1 MRARTT
7 IVGWVGALA
16 LAGCGGSTG
25 EITGTIGADTA
36 FDKIVTVYNGGP
48 NIIMF
53 DRKIDCLD
61 LFWVD
66 DSYTGASAPYLDSRG
81 QGELTFVGLQF
92 SFVSDSLT
100 QTGTFSVA
108 GESVVAAWGLVA
120 EGPTWVPDRGRDGT
134 LTVTDVDP
142 DDAWVEGTFDVQFT
156 SGQVSGEF
164 RSEYCRNID
173 P

>member
-1 MRARTT
+1 MRARMR
-7 IVGWVGALA
+7 IAGIAGAIG
-16 LAGCGGSTG
+16 LAGCGSGKG
-25 EITGTIGADTA
+25 EISGTIGADTV

-66 DSYTGASAPYLDSRG
+66 DGYTGSTAPYLDSQGR
-81 QGELTFVGLQF
+81 GELTFVALQL
-92 SFVSDSLT
+92 SFVSDALT

-120 EGPTWVPDRGRDGT
+120 EGPTWTPNRGRDGT
-134 LTVTDVDP
+134 LTVTDVDA
-142 DDAWVEGTFDVQFT
+142 DDAWVEGTFDVQFNAGEVT
-156 SGQVSGEF
+156 GEF